1 MGRTVQR
8 RSELGVLQ
16 PTKSAPERPRWW
28 SRLLD
33 GPHQWGSFD
42 ATVGRYGVQRDRLI
56 LYPPGS
62 TTADRR
68 MARLWRGWPITGVAL
83 GLLAMMLLGG
93 AAASPDMV
101 LAISVAAFV
110 GIGAL
115 LFLRAGPI
123 RVQVRSMS
131 VIVLPNS
138 ADVQARHSPTECRIL
153 AGMLIRADHLL
164 ASGAISPVEHEAI
177 WWEAYDRLGAI
188 EHV

>member
-1 MGRTVQR
+1 MRRTAQR
-8 RSELGVLQ
+8 RAAPGVLQ
-16 PTKSAPERPRWW
+16 PSESAAERPQWW

-33 GPHQWGSFD
+33 GPHRWGSFD

-56 LYPPGS
+56 VYPPGS

-68 MARLWRGWPITGVAL
+68 MARLWRGWPVTGAAL
-83 GLLAMMLLGG
+83 GLLAVIVLGD
-93 AAASPDMV
+93 AAAPPDTV
-101 LAISVAAFV
+101 LAIFVAAYV

-138 ADVQARHSPTECRIL
+138 ADVQARHSHTECRIL
-153 AGMLIRADHLL
+153 AEMLIRADQML
-164 ASGAISPVEHEAI
+164 ATGAISPVEHEAI

-188 EHV
+188 AHV